1 MTGKTLR
8 GGQPKT
14 GTAARGAGE
23 AGEAGGWPPTVL
35 RLALQNI
42 NTNVSRA

>member
-1 MTGKTLR
+1 MMGKTLR

-23 AGEAGGWPPTVL
+23 AGGWPPTAL

-42 NTNVSRA
+42 NTNVLRA